1 MQLKKQCVDF
11 LKAAIDK
18 SAALQLQYL
27 HNRSPHFVH
36 MGVNDIKRAIL
47 MTIIWLPSGRR
58 SCNRCDRKSDS
69 IFKHI
74 GKIVH
79 GLTTNLTYF
88 EGYIEPC
95 QF

>member
-18 SAALQLQYL
+18 SAAPQLQYL

-47 MTIIWLPSGRR
+47 MIIIWLPSCRR
-58 SCNRCDRKSDS
+58 SCIRCDRKSDS